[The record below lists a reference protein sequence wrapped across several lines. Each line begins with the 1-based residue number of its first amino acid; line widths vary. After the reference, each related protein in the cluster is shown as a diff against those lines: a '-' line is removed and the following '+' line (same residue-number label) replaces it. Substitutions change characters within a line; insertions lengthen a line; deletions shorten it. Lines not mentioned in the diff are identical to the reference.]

1 MIVNKIITLLNIG
14 LDRGM
19 FYLYYKFIGVDD
31 DDIEDKISSKILSL
45 ISIDSFGIIRGSSS
59 LFFYFIIPMLY
70 ICKFATNS
78 TSAIIIIAVMLSPL
92 IFCDYEKY
100 LKYFTQMELPKKNAY
115 TIISCVIAVA
125 LIMVPFIYKKLLP

>member
-14 LDRGM
+14 LDRGIL
-19 FYLYYKFIGVDD
+19 YLYYKFVGVDD

-45 ISIDSFGIIRGSSS
+45 ISIDSFGITRGVSS
-59 LFFYFIIPMLY
+59 LLFYFIIPPLY
-70 ICKFATNS
+70 VCKFS
-78 TSAIIIIAVMLSPL
+78 TSKTSGIIILFVMISPL

-100 LKYFTQMELPKKNAY
+100 LKYFTQMELSKKNAY

-125 LIMVPFIYKKLLP
+125 LIVTPFIYKSL